1 MLASLNSSHSAQ
13 IFFEGAQELLGPER
27 LEQIAGD
34 QALSSPSLQALQEF
48 LQALESIYGVPGG
61 RGLAFRIGQT
71 AFKYVLR
78 SSGQKIGLREKEFY
92 FLPHQRRLE
101 TGLQIL
107 AGEIGR
113 DWGQLITVSNSPTCW
128 IVRVEQGDGPCG
140 CKPKDTCCQALAGLL
155 HAYMA
160 WAGGGRYYRI
170 VETECQ
176 ASGDPTCAFQIEKKP
191 LD

>member
-1 MLASLNSSHSAQ
+1 MVASLNSSLSAQ
-13 IFFEGAQELLGPER
+13 IFFEGAQELLGPDR

-34 QALSSPSLQALQEF
+34 SALSSPSLQVFLEF
-48 LQALESIYGVPGG
+48 LRTLESIYGVPGV
-61 RGLAFRIGQT
+61 RGLAFRIGQM
-71 AFKYVLR
+71 AFKYALR
-78 SSGQKIGLREKEFY
+78 DSGQKIGLRDKEFHL
-92 FLPHQRRLE
+92 LPYQRRLE

-107 AGEIGR
+107 AVEIGR

-128 IVRVEQGDGPCG
+128 ILRVEEGHTHCG
-140 CKPKDTCCQALAGLL
+140 CKPKEPCCQALAGLL

-170 VETECQ
+170 VETEYQ
-176 ASGDPTCAFQIEKKP
+176 VLGNQTCSFQIEKKP